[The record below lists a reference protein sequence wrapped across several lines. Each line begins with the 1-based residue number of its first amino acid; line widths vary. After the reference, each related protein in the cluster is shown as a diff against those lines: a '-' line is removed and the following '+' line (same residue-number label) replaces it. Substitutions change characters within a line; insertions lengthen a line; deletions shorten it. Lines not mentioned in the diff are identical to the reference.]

1 MREAKYTVSGSR
13 LTAQM
18 KLKDVR
24 AAELAVDTG
33 ISPGLISQYKSGK
46 VCHSKERA
54 EQIGRVLGCSASWL
68 MGYDVPKTPEVGGD
82 NVYTIQKKKVPL
94 LGTIACGEPKY
105 AEQDFEAYVMVGAD
119 VPADFCVRASG
130 DSMTGAR
137 IQDGDIVFIRQTPE
151 VENGKIAAV
160 VVNDDT
166 EATLKRFYLYRD
178 KELCILKPE
187 NPAYKDIIL
196 SGRELDSV
204 RILGEAVAFQS
215 DIR

>member
-1 MREAKYTVSGSR
+1 MRPVRYPLSAQR
-13 LTAQM
+13 LEQKM
-18 KLKDVR
+18 KEKDIR
-24 AAELAVDTG
+24 ANELAVDTG
-33 ISPGLISQYKSGK
+33 ISPAMISLYKSGRTRP
-46 VCHSKERA
+46 SKERA
-54 EQIGRVLGCSASWL
+54 ELLGRVLGCSGAWL
-68 MGYDVPKTPEVGGD
+68 LGYDVLQEESPAE
-82 NVYTIQKKKVPL
+82 NVFTIERKHVPL
-94 LGTIACGEPKY
+94 LGSIACGEPKY

-137 IQDGDIVFIRQTPE
+137 IQDGDIVFIRQTPM